1 MGTVGIVA
9 NPLAG
14 TDIRRLVA
22 RASGVSDAT
31 KVSIVER
38 VAVGAVEGGATRLLV
53 MPDGKDLCRRA
64 IEPLDLDVAVEP
76 VDVPVTGDRVDTE
89 LAAEAMAK
97 AEAGALVTLG
107 GDGTC
112 RDVVKG
118 WPDAPLV
125 ALSTGTNNVFPRAV
139 EPTIAGLAAG
149 LVASGRV
156 GAAAVADRANL
167 IHASV
172 AGEETDLAL
181 VDLMLLDGRFVGS
194 RAVWDA
200 GLLRAAVVAIAEP
213 TAVGLSAVAA
223 AACRHRRDEAGG
235 LTLRFGSGGTVVR
248 APVAPGLFADVTVAS
263 VEHLAEGAAVTWEG
277 PGVLS
282 FDGERDRVLDA
293 GQSVDIEIRRD
304 GPFVIDVAR
313 AVDAALAARKG
324 A

>member
-22 RASGVSDAT
+22 RAGGVSDAA
-31 KVSIVER
+31 KVSIIQR

-53 MPDGKDLCRRA
+53 MPDGKELCRRA
-64 IEPLDLDVAVEP
+64 IEPLGLDVAFEA
-76 VDVPVTGDRVDTE
+76 VDVPVTGYPVDTE

-97 AEAGALVTLG
+97 ADAAAVVALG

-112 RDVVKG
+112 RNIAKG
-118 WPDAPLV
+118 WPEAPLV
-125 ALSTGTNNVFPRAV
+125 ALSTGTNNVFPLTV
-139 EPTIAGLAAG
+139 EPTTAGLALG

-156 GAAAVADRANL
+156 TAAEVSERAKL
-167 IHASV
+167 IHASI

-194 RAVWDA
+194 RAVWDTER
-200 GLLRAAVVAIAEP
+200 LRAAVVAIAEP
-213 TAVGLSAVAA
+213 TAVGLSAIAA
-223 AACRHRRDEAGG
+223 AARRHDRTEAGG
-235 LTLRFGSGGTVVR
+235 LALRFGPGGTTVR
-248 APVAPGLFADVTVAS
+248 APVAPGVFADVALAS
-263 VEHLAEGAAVTWEG
+263 VDQLPAGSTVTWEG

-282 FDGERDRVLDA
+282 FDGERDRSIEP
-293 GQSVDIEIRRD
+293 GQVIQVEIRRD
-304 GPFVIDVAR
+304 GPLVIDVGR
-313 AVDAALAARKG
+313 AVDLGLATGKG